1 MRLLLHGRHGVVMD
15 SVEKVEQL
23 MILGV
28 AVHILPGLEGKREA
42 GSMTGGGHWADAT
55 ARPLPIT

>member
-1 MRLLLHGRHGVVMD
+1 MVMD